1 MKVHGKSVWV
11 CVRCCTGRKEWRLL
25 LNEHG
30 GGSGVIEEAPNYGEE
45 WSGNY
50 ELKRFGGAKKEER
63 WKGVLILGGRQNN
76 Q

>member
-1 MKVHGKSVWV
+1 
-11 CVRCCTGRKEWRLL
+11 
-25 LNEHG
+25 
-30 GGSGVIEEAPNYGEE
+30 VIEEAPNYGEE

-63 WKGVLILGGRQNN
+63 WKGVLILSGRQNN